1 VRSRNICSLGDGLWR
16 ELTSDAVPNKG
27 RNVYR
32 LPLGIPGDVL
42 LSALGDGPELTAE
55 IMTRLSE
62 KPTDWN
68 DVNQNA
74 TRRPHGEVF
83 GA

>member
-1 VRSRNICSLGDGLWR
+1 VALRYLHVSECLHR
-16 ELTSDAVPNKG
+16 ELTPDAVPHKG
-27 RNVYR
+27 RDVDC

-42 LSALGDGPELTAE
+42 LSARDNGTGLTAE